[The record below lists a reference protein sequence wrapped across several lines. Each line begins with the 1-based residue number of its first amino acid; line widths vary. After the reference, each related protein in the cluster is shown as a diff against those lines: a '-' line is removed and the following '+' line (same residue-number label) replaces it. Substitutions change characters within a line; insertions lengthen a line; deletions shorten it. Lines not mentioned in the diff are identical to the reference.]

1 MTKPRGE
8 TPWEP
13 PDAPTRPQYGV
24 IAATTFVAVML
35 YLDRVCL
42 SIVGAQM
49 RPNLGLTDD
58 QFDWLLSSFFL
69 TYALFQLPAGWVG
82 DRYGPAR
89 VLAVYLCL
97 WSVCTGLMGVATG
110 FTGLLLL
117 RLGCGLFE
125 AGAYPLAA
133 AIVGRSVPPADRGW
147 ASGWVAVGG
156 RLGGAVAPVSTAWL
170 AAAVVVPS
178 AAVAVGGGLTVAGTA
193 ATDDGWRTPF
203 IVYGAAGVIGAI
215 VYGWLV
221 RDRRADA
228 AIPPSA
234 LPLPPLREMVRS
246 RPLGLAS
253 AVQFASNF
261 AWVFIIT
268 LFPDYLKAVYDT
280 PTETRAWYQSLPL
293 YAGIFGML
301 GGGWVTDRL
310 IRRLGR
316 RWGRAVPMAG
326 SRGLVGLA
334 YLACPFAPDAETV
347 TALLCVVA
355 FATDLGIAPLWA
367 YCQDIGGRHVGAVL
381 GWANMWGNLGA
392 FAAPK
397 VLPWLRD
404 VGGWDTAF
412 GVCAGMQAV
421 AAVAAAGIDAARPIR
436 DE

>member
-1 MTKPRGE
+1 M
-8 TPWEP
+8 P
-13 PDAPTRPQYGV
+13 PAATARFGIIP
-24 IAATTFVAVML
+24 ATTFVAVML

-58 QFDWLLSSFFL
+58 QFEWLLSAFFL

-82 DRYGPAR
+82 DRFGPAR
-89 VLAVYLCL
+89 VLAAYLCL

-133 AIVGRSVPPADRGW
+133 AIVGKSVSAERRGA
-147 ASGWVAVGG
+147 ASAWVAIGG
-156 RLGGAVAPVSTAWL
+156 RLGGAVAPVLTALL
-170 AAAVVVPS
+170 AAAVVVPLAGG
-178 AAVAVGGGLTVAGTA
+178 AAGGGLAIAGVV
-193 ATDDGWRTPF
+193 ATDAGWRLPF
-203 IVYGAAGVIGAI
+203 LVYGVVGVIGAG
-215 VYGWLV
+215 VYVLLT
-221 RDRRADA
+221 RARPA
-228 AIPPSA
+228 AGGDPPST
-234 LPLPPLREMVRS
+234 LPLPPFKAMVRS

-268 LFPDYLKAVYDT
+268 LFPDYLKVVYDT
-280 PTETRAWYQSLPL
+280 PTELRAWYQSLPL
-293 YAGIFGML
+293 YAGIVGML
-301 GGGWVTDRL
+301 GGGRLTDWMT
-310 IRRLGR
+310 RRLGE

-334 YLACPFAPDAETV
+334 YLGCPFAPDAETV
-347 TALLCVVA
+347 TALLCMVT
-355 FATDLGIAPLWA
+355 FATDLGVAPIWA

-397 VLPWLRD
+397 VLPWLHNHY
-404 VGGWDTAF
+404 GWDTAF
-412 GVCAGMQAV
+412 GVCAGMQV
-421 AAVAAAGIDAARPIR
+421 LAAVAALGIDAARPINA
-436 DE
+436 DDAPDKMPP

>member
-1 MTKPRGE
+1 
-8 TPWEP
+8 
-13 PDAPTRPQYGV
+13 
-24 IAATTFVAVML
+24 
-35 YLDRVCL
+35 
-42 SIVGAQM
+42 
-49 RPNLGLTDD
+49 
-58 QFDWLLSSFFL
+58 
-69 TYALFQLPAGWVG
+69 
-82 DRYGPAR
+82 
-89 VLAVYLCL
+89 
-97 WSVCTGLMGVATG
+97 
-110 FTGLLLL
+110 
-117 RLGCGLFE
+117 
-125 AGAYPLAA
+125 
-133 AIVGRSVPPADRGW
+133 
-147 ASGWVAVGG
+147 
-156 RLGGAVAPVSTAWL
+156 VAPVLTALL

-178 AAVAVGGGLTVAGTA
+178 AVVAVGGGLVVAGAA
-193 ATDDGWRTPF
+193 ATDSGWRLPF
-203 IVYGAAGVIGAI
+203 LVYGAAGVFLAI
-215 VYGWLV
+215 VYAGLI
-221 RDRRADA
+221 RDRRPGTA
-228 AIPPSA
+228 ALPSA
-234 LPLPPLREMVRS
+234 VRFPPLKEMVRS

-268 LFPDYLKAVYDT
+268 LFPDYLKAVYGT
-280 PTETRAWYQSLPL
+280 PTELRAWYQSLPL

-310 IRRLGR
+310 TRGLGQ

-355 FATDLGIAPLWA
+355 FATDLGVAPLWA

-421 AAVAAAGIDAARPIR
+421 AAVAALGIDAAKPIR
-436 DE
+436 ADP